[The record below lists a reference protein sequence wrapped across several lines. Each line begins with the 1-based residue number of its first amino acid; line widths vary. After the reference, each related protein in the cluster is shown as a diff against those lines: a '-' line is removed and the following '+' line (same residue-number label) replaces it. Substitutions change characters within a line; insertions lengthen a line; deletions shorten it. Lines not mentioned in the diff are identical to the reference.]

1 MARCT
6 SGKCNSQLKEL
17 IGQQEEQR
25 RLVQSQL
32 VNHAAKVA
40 AANSNLLLGIFKTLG
55 VEDNGPYEI
64 SFAVMSTLR
73 AEVDAKKK
81 AIAQSRANLQQRER
95 LFTHPL
101 NDDQNMMTSIELKE
115 WRNVHARLAA
125 EEGRRVKTLE
135 KEIIRLALGRDLEGH
150 DGDDKEVRSSSV
162 NDLSNTQSNAEEEVV
177 TDTEMENHDAGLD
190 SELQEAELGHVEP
203 GDPKLKE
210 KSDEVSTNPQEEEG
224 VVELDVTL
232 EKSGKLVRQGE
243 QCPGADG
250 QVDEDE
256 VLLPRASGRG
266 RVSSRRGRNVPVG
279 TSRGSEQTPRTHVT
293 KKDQQEGRKVLETSS
308 CLGKRKCP
316 PEEMKSAVKHPKPEQ
331 QANGTNIGK
340 VILKEGGCAT
350 RSKSRSAMTLRSKS
364 SRNRAEP
371 EEQANGTYIGY
382 GVIWREGGY
391 ATRSKARSAMTL
403 RSKSSRK

>member
-6 SGKCNSQLKEL
+6 SAKCKSQLEEL

-40 AANSNLLLGIFKTLG
+40 AANSNLLHGIFKTLG
-55 VEDNGPYEI
+55 VEDNVPHEVP
-64 SFAVMSTLR
+64 FAVMSTLR

-101 NDDQNMMTSIELKE
+101 NDNQNMMTSIELKE

-150 DGDDKEVRSSSV
+150 EDDDKEMRSSSV
-162 NDLSNTQSNAEEEVV
+162 SYLSKSVSNAEEEVV
-177 TDTEMENHDAGLD
+177 TDTEMENYHAGLD
-190 SELQEAELGHVEP
+190 SELQEAGLGQVEP
-203 GDPKLKE
+203 VHPMLK
-210 KSDEVSTNPQEEEG
+210 KKADEVSTNPQEEEG
-224 VVELDVTL
+224 VVELGVQTF
-232 EKSGKLVRQGE
+232 EKSGELVRQGE
-243 QCPGADG
+243 VSPGTDG

-256 VLLPRASGRG
+256 VRLPRASGGGRAGSLRG
-266 RVSSRRGRNVPVG
+266 SNVSAG
-279 TSRGSEQTPRTHVT
+279 TRGSEPTPRTQHE
-293 KKDQQEGRKVLETSS
+293 KGKGSETRS
-308 CLGKRKCP
+308 CLGKRKYL
-316 PEEMKSAVKHPKPEQ
+316 PEERKSSVKHPKPEKQ
-331 QANGTNIGK
+331 VNGTDIGK
-340 VILKEGGCAT
+340 
-350 RSKSRSAMTLRSKS
+350 
-364 SRNRAEP
+364 
-371 EEQANGTYIGY
+371 
-382 GVIWREGGY
+382 VIWREGGY

-403 RSKSSRK
+403 RSKYSRK